1 MNNPHPPT
9 MLNRRRFLQLTG
21 GAASLALLSAC
32 VATPAAPAADS
43 ASAAVPADNQPQ
55 RGGVLRVALADDVT
69 TLDPGTSITLA
80 DVQIGY
86 LAYETLIRRAENEPG
101 APLYPALAEAWE
113 TSEDATVHT
122 LTLRQGV
129 AFHHGTAFTAKDV
142 EYSINRLLDPA
153 LAAGVSGSLGV
164 IDKME
169 IIDDFTI
176 KFHLKAANV
185 VLPYTLAGP
194 GVQIVPHDRTTEQIV
209 AEVSGTGPFVLAERV
224 PGERT
229 VFKRNE
235 NYWDKALPYL
245 DEVQLLVLPEPA
257 TQIAALTGGTVDLI
271 HSIGLESAPMLE
283 GTPEVSVVE
292 SSQGNYPIFAM
303 RADQKPFDDLRVRQA
318 LKHAVDRAALH
329 QALMNGRG
337 TIGNDQP
344 IGPGTPFWADVQPL
358 AYDVEK
364 AKALLAEA
372 GYADGVEVALST
384 SDIGGPRV
392 GDAAIA
398 IQEMVKAA
406 GFTITI
412 DKVPA
417 GDFWSQKYMQAPFF
431 TSWWPVFSDPN
442 AVLPLAYS
450 ADGFY
455 NESGWSDP
463 KVDELIAAGRA
474 EQDGEKRKQ
483 IYAEAQQIISEQGGV
498 LIPYFAP
505 FLQAIRN
512 TVQGHSPAPRLVY
525 QNLWLAQS

>member
-1 MNNPHPPT
+1 MQTQAQP
-9 MLNRRRFLQLTG
+9 LFVSRRRLLQATG
-21 GAASLALLSAC
+21 GAVALSLISAC
-32 VATPAAPAADS
+32 VPAAPVAQAPAASAPADS
-43 ASAAVPADNQPQ
+43 QPQ
-55 RGGVLRVALADDVT
+55 RGGVLRVALIDDVN
-69 TLDPGTSITLA
+69 TLDPGTSIGVA
-80 DVQIGY
+80 DVQIGH
-86 LAYETLIRRAENEPG
+86 LAYETLVRRAENEPD

-113 TSEDATVHT
+113 TNEDATVHT
-122 LTLRQGV
+122 FILRQGV
-129 AFHHGTAFTAKDV
+129 TFHHGTAFTAKDV

-169 IIDDFTI
+169 IVDDFTI

-185 VLPYTLAGP
+185 VLPYTLASP

-209 AEVSGTGPFVLAERV
+209 AEASGTGPFILAERV

-257 TQIAALTGGTVDLI
+257 TQIAALTGGTIDLI
-271 HSIGLESAPMLE
+271 HSIGLESVSMLE
-283 GTPEVSVVE
+283 GAPDVSVLE
-292 SSQGNYPIFAM
+292 SSQGNYPVFVM
-303 RADQKPFDDLRVRQA
+303 RVDQKPFDDLRGRQA

-329 QALMNGRG
+329 QTLMNGRG
-337 TIGNDQP
+337 AIGNDQP
-344 IGPGTPFWADVQPL
+344 VGPGTPFWADVQPL

-417 GDFWSQKYMQAPFF
+417 GDFWSQKYMQVPFF

-450 ADGFY
+450 SDGFY

-463 KVDELIAAGRA
+463 NVDELIAAGRA
-474 EQDGEKRKQ
+474 EQDGEKRKE

-505 FLQAIRN
+505 YLQAVRKV
-512 TVQGHSPAPRLVY
+512 VQGHSAGSRIVY
-525 QNLWLAQS
+525 QNLWLAQG